1 MFRMKFL
8 VSDFSQNEAW
18 DLVWLRCSIFKMS
31 LKSMK
36 NKSGPGCF
44 HFLLIITFPG
54 DGVWTNKAA
63 SMKDVYVLCS
73 KTELKERRE
82 TVDML

>member
-1 MFRMKFL
+1 MFRVKFL

-36 NKSGPGCF
+36 TKVVGCF

-54 DGVWTNKAA
+54 DRVWTNKAA
-63 SMKDVYVLCS
+63 SMKDVYVSCS
-73 KTELKERRE
+73 KTGLKEGR
-82 TVDML
+82 